1 PISILQLSVRASNC
15 LEAAKVRTIKDLIKK
30 TEAELLALRNF
41 GKTSLREVKERLSEL
56 GLSLGMDIA
65 ELEEMM

>member
-1 PISILQLSVRASNC
+1 MRASNC